1 MRLGASRPMRSSVG
15 SSLGVIAG
23 YSPEGEGDE
32 VDSGLVCTVAQSL
45 ASVLLLARILIDFE
59 NTIFCANDQ
68 NALRCRLLLRP
79 RPDRVMPRSP
89 CVYIISMPLAFAFP
103 FRSASRAILWI
114 APIEGALT
122 NGPYEMENKPSIF
135 SMAMEKGKMLRIKTM
150 IFAMKLAI
158 VILFIAIARGKKK
171 LLISNEK

>member
-1 MRLGASRPMRSSVG
+1 MRLGSLSIIKNCQMHFGRAARNGAAWRGAAHHSRCGTQLEVAWG
-15 SSLGVIAG
+15 SSRGT
-23 YSPEGEGDE
+23 PEGEGDE
-32 VDSGLVCTVAQSL
+32 VDSGLMCTVAQSL

-103 FRSASRAILWI
+103 FRSASRTIL
-114 APIEGALT
+114 
-122 NGPYEMENKPSIF
+122 
-135 SMAMEKGKMLRIKTM
+135 
-150 IFAMKLAI
+150 
-158 VILFIAIARGKKK
+158 
-171 LLISNEK
+171 